1 MINNIKKPID
11 EEYVLYKA
19 QIHKQ
24 LAEMNKFVI
33 DDLMKY
39 INDNSNSCVNNSQY
53 LGNSKSVKSGNTTGV
68 TSNIN
73 HNNKNIKKKKGM
85 NKKQEKKK
93 VRKNSEE
100 ISIDKFLK
108 NIKNHSIPNDK
119 IVKIKNSNLTKNW
132 AVEMSKKS

>member
-1 MINNIKKPID
+1 
-11 EEYVLYKA
+11 
-19 QIHKQ
+19 
-24 LAEMNKFVI
+24 MNKFVI

-132 AVEMSKKS
+132 AIEMSKKS

>member
-1 MINNIKKPID
+1 
-11 EEYVLYKA
+11 
-19 QIHKQ
+19 
-24 LAEMNKFVI
+24 MNKFVI

-53 LGNSKSVKSGNTTGV
+53 FNSKSVKSGNSSGV

-85 NKKQEKKK
+85 NKKQKTNK

-132 AVEMSKKS
+132 AIDMSKKS